1 MSAKFQDPVAIV
13 GGGLVGA
20 LLAALLVRRG
30 HAVTVYERRPDFREH
45 AASAGGR
52 SINLVLTRRGIRAL
66 ERVGL
71 AEGAMALTVRVIGRM
86 VHALDGRLVFQ
97 PYGRD
102 ATECNHSIS
111 RSGLNRFLV
120 DAAGQRGA
128 RFRFGARLVG
138 ADPWAG
144 RLTFEDEIAGGTFEV
159 ESPVVFA
166 ADGAGS
172 VLRDAMRAGGG
183 FEESFEKLS
192 HGYKELTIPPA
203 SDGGFLAAADALH
216 IWPRGALMLM
226 ALPNLDGTFTATLY
240 LPWEGEHGF
249 AALTAPEKVE
259 GLFREQFP
267 DAVALIPRLTEEF
280 FDHPTGSLGT
290 LRCAP
295 YHVGGRALLIGD
307 AAHPIVPFFGQ
318 GMNTGFE
325 DCRVLD
331 DLLDAH
337 GDEAWDRVFAEFTRL
352 RKPNADAIADMALE
366 NFVEMR
372 DRVGD
377 ARFVL
382 RKSVEHRLEQNMP
395 KVYRSRYSMVMYSHI
410 PFRLAYEAGRL
421 QHELLD
427 EFCDG
432 LGRAEDLDLAA
443 ARRAIDERLT
453 PFLEG
458 HGISLDY

>member
-1 MSAKFQDPVAIV
+1 
-13 GGGLVGA
+13 
-20 LLAALLVRRG
+20 
-30 HAVTVYERRPDFREH
+30 
-45 AASAGGR
+45 
-52 SINLVLTRRGIRAL
+52 
-66 ERVGL
+66 
-71 AEGAMALTVRVIGRM
+71 
-86 VHALDGRLVFQ
+86 
-97 PYGRD
+97 
-102 ATECNHSIS
+102 
-111 RSGLNRFLV
+111 
-120 DAAGQRGA
+120 
-128 RFRFGARLVG
+128 
-138 ADPWAG
+138 
-144 RLTFEDEIAGGTFEV
+144 
-159 ESPVVFA
+159 
-166 ADGAGS
+166 
-172 VLRDAMRAGGG
+172 
-183 FEESFEKLS
+183 
-192 HGYKELTIPPA
+192 
-203 SDGGFLAAADALH
+203 
-216 IWPRGALMLM
+216 
-226 ALPNLDGTFTATLY
+226 
-240 LPWEGEHGF
+240 
-249 AALTAPEKVE
+249 
-259 GLFREQFP
+259 
-267 DAVALIPRLTEEF
+267 VALIPRLTEEF